1 MFCLPRLLFKL
12 AIRNPKSEIH
22 AAKEWLFVLGWC
34 GVIFFLSSLPDP
46 TPDVQEWLKF
56 SMAKCGHVVVYFVLS
71 LFVLRALK
79 KTFPASPRHGWLAL
93 LFCALYG
100 VSDEVH
106 QSFVPGRSAMLWD
119 VLLDSFSAYAGI
131 KLSSI
136 RRQAIGNKRE

>member
-12 AIRNPKSEIH
+12 VIRNPKSEIH
-22 AAKEWLFVLGWC
+22 TVKEWFFVLVWC

-46 TPDVQEWLKF
+46 TPDVQASIKF
-56 SMAKCGHVVVYFVLS
+56 FIAKCGHISVYFVLS

-79 KTFPASPRHGWLAL
+79 KTFPASPRHWWFAL

-106 QSFVPGRSAMLWD
+106 QSFVPGRSAMFWD

-131 KLSSI
+131 RLSSKSTTK
-136 RRQAIGNKRE
+136 Q